1 MVQVVKCQEP
11 KALGML
17 TKDDLQTELK
27 KAQVHLSVPIWMK
40 LLKHIRIFG
49 RSWMPKRI

>member
-1 MVQVVKCQEP
+1 VEKEYEGLNSASHGAGRKMSRT

-27 KAQVHLSVPIWMK
+27 KAQVTHWC
-40 LLKHIRIFG
+40 RFG
-49 RSWMPKRI
+49 